1 MTERARAVAARSRLG
16 AQLVRPTDLG
26 LGELFFAARDA
37 VIVGEAESG
46 RIVLWNDAARRLLG
60 YSEEEAI
67 GCLIEDLLPDRLKP
81 LHRAGLER
89 YVATGTGE
97 LLTSDVV
104 AELVAVHKSGREV
117 DVELTLTP
125 LQGEDPNSHYAMA
138 IIRDVSER
146 KRSAKDLEDLNQSL
160 RDFVAI
166 AAHDMRNP
174 LSVIVGMTS
183 VLEEAALP
191 EADRARVLQ
200 SISRSAK
207 SLSRLVD
214 DLLAVSK
221 LEAGVVEVHPVAMPL
236 VPLAEQIV
244 DDIPG
249 DKEIVVRGDPSV
261 AVLADP
267 GHVERL
273 LRNYVTNA
281 ITYGEPPF
289 EVSVEIS
296 KEGAIVS
303 VRDQGPGVEP
313 DLVERLFEKFARSSE
328 SHKKGGTGLGLAI
341 VRGLARANGGEA
353 WYEPA
358 TPGSCF
364 RVRLPVSME
373 DSGRASR
380 PRGAAETAGGG

>member
-1 MTERARAVAARSRLG
+1 MRRLG

-37 VIVGEAESG
+37 VIVGEAKSG
-46 RIVLWNDAARRLLG
+46 RIVLWNDAARRLFG
-60 YSEEEAI
+60 YSEEEI
-67 GCLIEDLLPDRLKP
+67 VGRLIEDLLPDRLKP

-97 LLTSDVV
+97 LLTSDTV
-104 AELVAVHKSGREV
+104 AELVAVHRSGHEI

-125 LQGEDPNSHYAMA
+125 LRGEGSDSRYAMA
-138 IIRDVSER
+138 IVRDVSER
-146 KRSAKDLEDLNQSL
+146 KRSAKELEDLNQAL

-183 VLEEAALP
+183 LLEEGALLDAD
-191 EADRARVLQ
+191 EARILQ
-200 SISRSAK
+200 SISRSANA
-207 SLSRLVD
+207 LSRLVE
-214 DLLAVSK
+214 DLLEVSK
-221 LEAGVVEVHPVAMPL
+221 LEAGVVEVHPVATPL

-244 DDIPG
+244 NDIAG
-249 DKEIVVRGDPSV
+249 DSEIVVKGDPSI

-281 ITYGEPPF
+281 VTYGEPPF
-289 EVSVEIS
+289 EVTVEPF
-296 KEGAIVS
+296 KEAAIIS
-303 VRDQGPGVEP
+303 VRDHGRGVQD
-313 DLVERLFEKFARSSE
+313 DLVERLFEKFARSSTSYE
-328 SHKKGGTGLGLAI
+328 KGGTGLGLAI
-341 VRGLARANGGEA
+341 VRGLARVNGGEA

-358 TPGSCF
+358 APGSYF
-364 RVRLPVSME
+364 RVRLPVS
-373 DSGRASR
+373 SG
-380 PRGAAETAGGG
+380 